1 MKFDEPITT
10 NANIDEIER
19 HFAEIDPQIRAFLEE
34 PGRLARLRDD
44 AARLVARFPDPGAR
58 PPLFGVPVAVKDI
71 FNVDGFETRA
81 GTTLPPETFA
91 GPQAP
96 CITALKDAGALILG
110 KTVTAEF
117 AFKAPGP
124 TRNPHDLEHTPGGS
138 SSGSAAAV
146 AAGLSPLA
154 LGTQTVGSL
163 VRPAAY
169 CGICA
174 FKPTYDRIDKAGV
187 VPLAPRADHVG
198 FLTNDVASISVA
210 ASVLCDDWTGEPEV
224 ATPVIGIPHADYLD
238 HAEDTGRA
246 HFGMV
251 REMLEI
257 RGFSLVTTDALSEFN
272 ALHERHIDLCAIEAA
287 EVHQSWRAEWEKEY
301 DPRTLKLLDRG
312 EGLSDA
318 RRTEVIDSQ
327 LELRRDLE
335 ELMDR
340 NGIDLWIAPAATGPA
355 PLGIGDTGNGI
366 MNSPWTH
373 AGMPTIGIPAGRTTD
388 GLPMGIQLTGRFGS
402 DERTIAQARHIEGAL
417 KAT

>member
-10 NANIDEIER
+10 NSNIDEIER
-19 HFAEIDPQIRAFLEE
+19 HFAEIEPKIRAFLEE
-34 PGRLARLRDD
+34 PGRFARLRDD
-44 AARLVARFPDPGAR
+44 AASLVARFPDPGAR
-58 PPLFGVPVAVKDI
+58 PPLFGIPVAVKDI
-71 FNVDGFETRA
+71 FNVDGFETR
-81 GTTLPPETFA
+81 
-91 GPQAP
+91 
-96 CITALKDAGALILG
+96 
-110 KTVTAEF
+110 
-117 AFKAPGP
+117 
-124 TRNPHDLEHTPGGS
+124 
-138 SSGSAAAV
+138 
-146 AAGLSPLA
+146 LSPLA

-187 VPLAPRADHVG
+187 VPLAPRSDHVG
-198 FLTNDVASISVA
+198 FLTNDVSSISVA

-257 RGFSLVTTDALSEFN
+257 RGFSLVTTDALSEFD

-301 DPRTLKLLDRG
+301 DPRTLKLLDRAG
-312 EGLSDA
+312 GLSDA
-318 RRTEVIDSQ
+318 RRTEVIASQ

-340 NGIDLWIAPAATGPA
+340 NGIDLWLAPAATGPA